1 MTYNRLQIL
10 ESLGNL
16 DPVQAEKVLTYIKGL
31 SNNVR
36 DEEYRRFKRRAMRE
50 IRTALM
56 NQPAE

>member
-16 DPVQAEKVLTYIKGL
+16 DPAQAEKVLTYIKGL
-31 SNNVR
+31 SHDVR
-36 DEEYRRFKRRAMRE
+36 DEEYQQFKRRAMRE

-56 NQPAE
+56 SQPAE